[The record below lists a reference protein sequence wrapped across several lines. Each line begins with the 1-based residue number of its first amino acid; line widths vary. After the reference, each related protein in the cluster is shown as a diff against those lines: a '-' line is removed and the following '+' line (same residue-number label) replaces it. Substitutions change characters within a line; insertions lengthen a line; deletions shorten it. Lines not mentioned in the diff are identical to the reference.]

1 MVRIALALALVL
13 PPTSLALAPSSLAAP
28 DSLCRNG
35 FYLVQQRE
43 LIRFDERAQR
53 HLPVSQLPVQVNAL
67 AYIQKEEVF
76 YGIAG
81 KRFVTITASG
91 ELTDRGPVPS
101 SLEGAYAA
109 ASDGPHWIVQGS
121 HDIFTLDTPALT
133 VVSKVP
139 LTEDLGDWDFNPADG
154 MLYGVTAVPAL
165 VRIDPSTGASS
176 VVAQPPGL
184 ATGSNYGAAAIDLY
198 GTLHVLH
205 NSTGRVYHIPLSSP
219 SSVTLS
225 TLDLKAFHADAASC
239 PVGLDFGNSP
249 ESDARHTVTTFGVL
263 SLGAVVGSDDA
274 LSSAVEIAA
283 EATSLS
289 LTVKVR
295 NTTGQPALLAGWH
308 DLDHDGQFTSPERAS
323 IVVRPGDES
332 VNLDWPQIKV
342 DTGSDASRLRL
353 RLFGLVPT
361 DPLPHGFASGG
372 EIEDYPLAIRWPEP
386 RPFPPPVS
394 PSRAVPLPPSA
405 LPPSAV
411 PPPPFARPAAA
422 DAPNPPG
429 RHKIPLT
436 LTLFT
441 GLLVPAI
448 TVAARGGAR
457 KGAR

>member
-1 MVRIALALALVL
+1 M
-13 PPTSLALAPSSLAAP
+13 SLASQ
-28 DSLCRNG
+28 DTLCRNG

-53 HLPVSQLPVQVNAL
+53 HLPVSELPVQVNAL

-76 YGIAG
+76 YGMAG

-91 ELTDRGPVPS
+91 ELTDRGPAPS
-101 SLEGAYAA
+101 FLEGAYAA
-109 ASDGPHWIVQGS
+109 ASDGPHWIVQGG

-139 LTEDLGDWDFNPADG
+139 VTQDLGDWDFNPADG
-154 MLYGVTAVPAL
+154 MLYGVAAGKQPSL
-165 VRIDPSTGASS
+165 VRIDPSTGASA

-184 ATGSNYGAAAIDLY
+184 APGSNYGAAAIDLY

-205 NSTGRVYHIPLSSP
+205 NSTGQVYHIPLSSP
-219 SSVTLS
+219 ASVTS
-225 TLDLKAFHADAASC
+225 SALDLKAFHADAASC
-239 PVGLDFGNSP
+239 PAGFDYGNSP

-263 SLGAVVGSDDA
+263 SLGAVVGSDDG
-274 LSSAVEIAA
+274 LSSAVSVAA

-289 LTVKVR
+289 LPVQVR

-308 DLDHDGQFTSPERAS
+308 DLDHDGQFTAPERAS
-323 IVVRPGDES
+323 VVVRPGDES

-342 DTGSDASRLRL
+342 DPGSDESRLRL

-372 EIEDYPLAIRWPEP
+372 EVEDYPITIRWPEP
-386 RPFPPPVS
+386 RPFPPPAS
-394 PSRAVPLPPSA
+394 PSPTVPPSAVPTPSA
-405 LPPSAV
+405 LPPSMA
-411 PPPPFARPAAA
+411 PPPAALGV
-422 DAPNPPG
+422 PNPPG

-448 TVAARGGAR
+448 TVAARGGVR